1 MSANSNSSRPSNA
14 CVLGRTN
21 SRKKSMA
28 IRQVTPN
35 HQISIG
41 HVTTMRLKPATL
53 SGAGLPKQ
61 SHINTDR
68 LLRESAMRGELMQQ
82 TPANHYT
89 AFVKK
94 IIPHASLP
102 TSSVCRIN
110 ESLCSRS
117 IISRRSA
124 IAHARL
130 KGSPTP
136 GGARLTK
143 NRSPAPIDRS
153 WPATLSNRR
162 WVPR

>member
-94 IIPHASLP
+94 AHAARAVAYELGLPNQLKLVFTVDHFASLSHRARETERLAYARWSAP
-102 TSSVCRIN
+102 DKKSFSSAN
-110 ESLCSRS
+110 
-117 IISRRSA
+117 
-124 IAHARL
+124 
-130 KGSPTP
+130 
-136 GGARLTK
+136 
-143 NRSPAPIDRS
+143 
-153 WPATLSNRR
+153 
-162 WVPR
+162 